1 MYTPYTEHKTNFSQ
15 EVTHMHFGFIIPNGD
30 VRTIPELAYEAEAAG
45 WDGVFIPDCIY
56 IDSVSDP
63 MMPGFDP
70 WVTLAAMAM
79 RTERVRLGTML
90 TPVSRRRPWK
100 LAREVATLDQLSNG
114 RMILPVGLGALDDA
128 GFTRVG
134 ETIDRKTRA
143 QMLDEGLT
151 ILAGL
156 WSGSPFSYSGEH
168 YQMQEMTFLPPP
180 IQSPRIPIWV
190 VGAWPRM
197 KSMRRVL
204 NWDGLLPT
212 KLNEDGTLAEITP
225 EDIREMKSF
234 IDDQRTATTPFDII
248 WEGRTPGEN
257 LEQAA
262 AIVRPWADAGA
273 TWWMEAMWLAPN
285 EPDDVRAR
293 IKQGPPRIA

>member
-1 MYTPYTEHKTNFSQ
+1 
-15 EVTHMHFGFIIPNGD
+15 MHYGFIIPNGD
-30 VRTIPELAYEAEAAG
+30 VRTIAELAYEAEAAG

-63 MMPGFDP
+63 VMPDFDP

-143 QMLDEGLT
+143 QMLDEGLA

-204 NWDGLLPT
+204 NWDGLLPN

-225 EDIREMKSF
+225 EDIREMKSY

-248 WEGRTPGEN
+248 WEGRTSGEN

-273 TWWMEAMWLAPN
+273 TWWMEAMWSVPN
-285 EPDDVRAR
+285 GPDDVRAR

>member
-1 MYTPYTEHKTNFSQ
+1 MPNEKANFSKK
-15 EVTHMHFGFIIPNGD
+15 EIHMQYGFIIPNGD
-30 VRTIPELAYEAEAAG
+30 VRTIAGLAYEAEMAG
-45 WDGVFIPDCIY
+45 WDGVFIPDCIC
-56 IDSVSDP
+56 IDSESDP

-70 WVTLAAMAM
+70 WVVLAAMAM
-79 RTERVRLGTML
+79 HTERVRLGTML

-128 GFTRVG
+128 GFTGVG

-143 QMLDEGLT
+143 QMLDEGLA

-156 WSGSPFSYSGEH
+156 WSGCPFSYSGEH

-204 NWDGLLPT
+204 NWDGLLPN

-225 EDIREMKSF
+225 EDIREMKSYF
-234 IDDQRTATTPFDII
+234 DDQRTATTPFDII
-248 WEGRTPGEN
+248 CEGRTPGEN

-273 TWWMEAMWLAPN
+273 TWWMEAMWSAPN
-285 EPDDVRAR
+285 GPDDVRAR